1 MFGSTAC
8 LVADIRCPHFIG
20 KETEAHKVQ
29 ESHILCTGFFTFE
42 VTVEFGGPCLQCQ
55 QLGGEGRRVR
65 FKVSNPLHT

>member
-42 VTVEFGGPCLQCQ
+42 VTVEFGG
-55 QLGGEGRRVR
+55 EGRRVR
-65 FKVSNPLHT
+65 FKVSNPLHTSRPAWAA